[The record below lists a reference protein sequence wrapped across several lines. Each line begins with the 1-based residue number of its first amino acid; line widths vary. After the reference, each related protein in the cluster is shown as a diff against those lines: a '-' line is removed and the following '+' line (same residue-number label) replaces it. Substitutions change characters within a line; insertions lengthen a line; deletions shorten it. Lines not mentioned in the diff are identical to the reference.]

1 MATYTNWSSL
11 KAGLQK
17 EMRAAMD
24 DALDMSL
31 EALKTEVEVFFIGD
45 MPDRYVRTFAFEH
58 SPERTE
64 IFGKGDS
71 IAGEVWMNGNYT
83 YDSGSSP
90 SGVQVFLWA
99 ENHDAG
105 IVGTPNTWERA
116 ETQIKWMVDSAFAGH
131 FSKS

>member
-11 KAGLQK
+11 KAGLQR
-17 EMRAAMD
+17 ELRAAME
-24 DALDMSL
+24 DALDLSL
-31 EALKTEVEVFFIGD
+31 DALKTEVEVFYAGGH
-45 MPDRYVRTFAFEH
+45 PEYVRTFAFEH

-71 IAGEVWMNGNYT
+71 LAGEVWMNGNYI
-83 YDSGSSP
+83 YDTGSFP

-131 FSKS
+131 FSRI